1 MTTALIAED
10 EPLLAQALRAELA
23 RAWPELQLL
32 DSAVDGD
39 DAVERVL
46 TGRPDI
52 VFLDIRMPGRSGLEA
67 AEAIVEEWPADAAAL
82 PLIVFV
88 TAYDQ
93 YAMQA
98 FERAAVDY
106 LQKPVQPARL
116 AACCARLKDTI
127 ALRAAAKNASASS
140 ATQDDA
146 ALLGRLR
153 TLLGAALR
161 ASHGDAAAPS
171 SQDDAAA
178 PSSQDDA
185 AVPASQDDAAA
196 PPLTILQAS
205 IGATLHMIPVDEVV
219 YFEAADKYV
228 RVVTATREALIRM
241 SLRELSPRLSAE
253 RFWQIHRGTVVRA
266 DAIATATRDDSGKV
280 FLTLRERPER
290 LVASRLYAHLFRGM

>member
-23 RAWPELQLL
+23 RAWPDLQLL
-32 DSAVDGD
+32 ESAVDGD
-39 DAVERVL
+39 DAVERAL
-46 TGRPDI
+46 AQRPGV

-67 AEAIVEEWPADAAAL
+67 AEAIVEEWPGDAGPL

-93 YAMQA
+93 YALQA

-116 AACCARLKDTI
+116 AACCARLRDML
-127 ALRAAAKNASASS
+127 ALREAAQAVAPA
-140 ATQDDA
+140 DDA
-146 ALLGRLR
+146 ALLSRLR
-153 TLLGAALR
+153 TLLV
-161 ASHGDAAAPS
+161 AP
-171 SQDDAAA
+171 AE
-178 PSSQDDA
+178 
-185 AVPASQDDAAA
+185 PAEA
-196 PPLTILQAS
+196 PLTILQAA
-205 IGATLHMIPVDEVV
+205 IGATLHMIPIDEVV

-241 SLRELSPRLSAE
+241 SLRELLPRLRAD

-290 LVASRLYAHLFRGM
+290 LVASRLHAHLFRGM

>member
-1 MTTALIAED
+1 MPTALIAED

-23 RAWPELQLL
+23 RAWPGLQLQEP
-32 DSAVDGD
+32 AVDGD
-39 DAVERVL
+39 DAVERAL
-46 TGRPDI
+46 SGRPDV

-67 AEAIVEEWPADAAAL
+67 AEAIVEEWPHDAGAL

-93 YAMQA
+93 YALQA

-116 AACCARLKDTI
+116 AACCARLRDMLT
-127 ALRAAAKNASASS
+127 LRAAAQVASPA
-140 ATQDDA
+140 AAAVADDA
-146 ALLGRLR
+146 ALLSRLR
-153 TLLGAALR
+153 TLL
-161 ASHGDAAAPS
+161 AAPS
-171 SQDDAAA
+171 PQAGEA
-178 PSSQDDA
+178 PA
-185 AVPASQDDAAA
+185 T
-196 PPLTILQAS
+196 LTILQANV
-205 IGATLHMIPVDEVV
+205 GATLHMIPVDEVV

-241 SLRELSPRLSAE
+241 SLRELLPRLSAE

-280 FLTLRERPER
+280 FLTLRQRPER

>member
-10 EPLLAQALRAELA
+10 EPLLAQALHAELA

-32 DSAVDGD
+32 AHAVDGD
-39 DAVERVL
+39 DAVERAL
-46 TGRPDI
+46 QQRPDI
-52 VFLDIRMPGRSGLEA
+52 VFLDIRMPGRNGLEA
-67 AEAIVEEWPADAAAL
+67 AEAIVEEWPADTQAL

-116 AACCARLKDTI
+116 AACCARLKDMVKW
-127 ALRAAAKNASASS
+127 RAAA
-140 ATQDDA
+140 DDA
-146 ALLGRLR
+146 PASTAAPEDTELLARLR
-153 TLLGAALR
+153 TLLAAT
-161 ASHGDAAAPS
+161 PT
-171 SQDDAAA
+171 
-178 PSSQDDA
+178 
-185 AVPASQDDAAA
+185 PADPAQ

-205 IGATLHMIPVDEVV
+205 VGPTLHMIPVDEVV

-228 RVVTATREALIRM
+228 RVVTATREALIRT
-241 SLRELSPRLSAE
+241 SLRELLPRLRAE
-253 RFWQIHRGTVVRA
+253 HFWQIHRGTVVRA

-280 FLTLRERPER
+280 FLTLRQRPER

>member
-23 RAWPELQLL
+23 RAWPALAVAEP
-32 DSAVDGD
+32 AVDGD
-39 DAVERVL
+39 EAVERAL
-46 TGRPDI
+46 AERPD
-52 VFLDIRMPGRSGLEA
+52 VLFLDIRMPGRSGLEA
-67 AEAIVEEWPADAAAL
+67 AEALVEDWPADAGPL

-93 YAMQA
+93 YAIQA

-116 AACCARLKDTI
+116 ATCCARLQELL
-127 ALRAAAKNASASS
+127 ALREAARGARAPG
-140 ATQDDA
+140 ATAAGDA
-146 ALLGRLR
+146 ALMDRLR
-153 TLLGAALR
+153 TLLGAAS
-161 ASHGDAAAPS
+161 APADA
-171 SQDDAAA
+171 
-178 PSSQDDA
+178 
-185 AVPASQDDAAA
+185 
-196 PPLTILQAS
+196 PLTILQAS
-205 IGATLHMIPVDEVV
+205 IGATLHMIPVDEVL

-228 RVVTATREALIRM
+228 RVVTAEREALIRM
-241 SLRELSPRLSAE
+241 SLRELLPRLPAE

-280 FLTLRERPER
+280 LLTLRQRPGR

>member
-23 RAWPELQLL
+23 RAWPELVLL
-32 DSAVDGD
+32 DDAVDGD

-46 TGRPDI
+46 QHRPAV

-67 AEAIVEEWPADAAAL
+67 AEAIVEEWPAGSGPL
-82 PLIVFV
+82 PLVVFV

-93 YAMQA
+93 YALQA

-116 AACCARLKDTI
+116 AACCARLKDMI
-127 ALRAAAKNASASS
+127 VLRETAQGAAPS
-140 ATQDDA
+140 DDA

-153 TLLGAALR
+153 SLLV
-161 ASHGDAAAPS
+161 AAP
-171 SQDDAAA
+171 
-178 PSSQDDA
+178 
-185 AVPASQDDAAA
+185 AVAEA
-196 PPLTILQAS
+196 PLTILQAA
-205 IGATLHMIPVDEVV
+205 IGTTLHMIPVDEVV

-241 SLRELSPRLSAE
+241 SLRELLPRLNAE

-280 FLTLRERPER
+280 FLTLRQRPER
-290 LVASRLYAHLFRGM
+290 LVASRLHAHLFRGM

>member
-23 RAWPELQLL
+23 RAWPDLQLL
-32 DSAVDGD
+32 EPAVDGD
-39 DAVERVL
+39 DAVERAL
-46 TGRPDI
+46 SGRPDV

-67 AEAIVEEWPADAAAL
+67 AEAIVEEWPGDAGAL

-93 YAMQA
+93 YALQA

-106 LQKPVQPARL
+106 LQKPMQPARL
-116 AACCARLKDTI
+116 ASCCARLRETL
-127 ALRAAAKNASASS
+127 ALRAAADGTAAP
-140 ATQDDA
+140 DEA

-153 TLLGAALR
+153 TLLGAPA
-161 ASHGDAAAPS
+161 AAAP
-171 SQDDAAA
+171 AA
-178 PSSQDDA
+178 
-185 AVPASQDDAAA
+185 
-196 PPLTILQAS
+196 LTILQAS
-205 IGATLHMIPVDEVV
+205 IGPTLHMIPVDEVV

-228 RVVTATREALIRM
+228 RVVTAEREALIRM
-241 SLRELSPRLSAE
+241 SLRELLPRLHADK
-253 RFWQIHRGTVVRA
+253 FWQIHRGTVVRA

-280 FLTLRERPER
+280 FLTLRQRPER

>member
-39 DAVERVL
+39 DAVERAL
-46 TGRPDI
+46 DGRPDI

-67 AEAIVEEWPADAAAL
+67 AEAIVEEWPANAAAL

-116 AACCARLKDTI
+116 AACCARLKDMV
-127 ALRAAAKNASASS
+127 ALRAAAQQAQASS
-140 ATQDDA
+140 AVPEDA

-153 TLLGAALR
+153 TLLGAAPETAQAPLR
-161 ASHGDAAAPS
+161 
-171 SQDDAAA
+171 
-178 PSSQDDA
+178 
-185 AVPASQDDAAA
+185 
-196 PPLTILQAS
+196 ILQAS
-205 IGATLHMIPVDEVV
+205 IGATLHMIPVDEVI
-219 YFEAADKYV
+219 YFEATDKYV
-228 RVVTATREALIRM
+228 RVVTATHEALIRI
-241 SLRELSPRLSAE
+241 SLRELLPRLSAE

-290 LVASRLYAHLFRGM
+290 LVASRLHAHLFRGM

>member
-1 MTTALIAED
+1 MTSALIAED

-23 RAWPELQLL
+23 RAWPELQLQE
-32 DSAVDGD
+32 SAVDGD
-39 DAVERVL
+39 DAVERAL
-46 TGRPDI
+46 DGRPDV

-67 AEAIVEEWPADAAAL
+67 AEAIVEEWPDDAGAL

-93 YAMQA
+93 YALQA

-116 AACCARLKDTI
+116 AACCARLRDLI
-127 ALRAAAKNASASS
+127 ALRAAANGAAP
-140 ATQDDA
+140 AAGDDA
-146 ALLGRLR
+146 ALLSRLR
-153 TLLGAALR
+153 TLL
-161 ASHGDAAAPS
+161 AAPA
-171 SQDDAAA
+171 D
-178 PSSQDDA
+178 
-185 AVPASQDDAAA
+185 A
-196 PPLTILQAS
+196 PPAPLAILQANV
-205 IGATLHMIPVDEVV
+205 GATLHMIPVDEVV
-219 YFEAADKYV
+219 YFAAADKYV

-241 SLRELSPRLSAE
+241 SLRELLPRLSAD

-280 FLTLRERPER
+280 FLTLRQRPER

>member
-39 DAVERVL
+39 DAVERAL
-46 TGRPDI
+46 DGRPDI

-67 AEAIVEEWPADAAAL
+67 AEAIVEEWPANAAAL

-116 AACCARLKDTI
+116 AACCARLKDMI
-127 ALRAAAKNASASS
+127 ALRAAAQQAPASS
-140 ATQDDA
+140 AAPGDA

-153 TLLGAALR
+153 TLLGAPPETTR
-161 ASHGDAAAPS
+161 A
-171 SQDDAAA
+171 
-178 PSSQDDA
+178 
-185 AVPASQDDAAA
+185 ASQDDAAA

-205 IGATLHMIPVDEVV
+205 IGATLHMIPVGEVI
-219 YFEAADKYV
+219 YFEATDKYV
-228 RVVTATREALIRM
+228 RVVTATREALIRI
-241 SLRELSPRLSAE
+241 SLRELLPRLSAE

-290 LVASRLYAHLFRGM
+290 LVASRLHAHLFRGM

>member
-23 RAWPELQLL
+23 RAWPELLL
-32 DSAVDGD
+32 LESAVDGD
-39 DAVERVL
+39 DAVERAL
-46 TGRPDI
+46 AQRPDI

-67 AEAIVEEWPADAAAL
+67 AQAIVEEWPAEAAAL

-93 YAMQA
+93 YALQA

-116 AACCARLKDTI
+116 AACCGRLKEAI
-127 ALRAAAKNASASS
+127 RLRETARQSSSAAAP
-140 ATQDDA
+140 DEA

-153 TLLGAALR
+153 ALLAAP
-161 ASHGDAAAPS
+161 AAQDAA
-171 SQDDAAA
+171 
-178 PSSQDDA
+178 
-185 AVPASQDDAAA
+185 PA
-196 PPLTILQAS
+196 PLTVLQAGV
-205 IGATLHMIPVDEVV
+205 GATLHMIPVDEVV

-228 RVVTATREALIRM
+228 RVVTATREALIRT
-241 SLRELSPRLSAE
+241 SLRELLPRLSAD

-266 DAIATATRDDSGKV
+266 DAIATATRDESGKV